1 LRPPTGYRENV
12 AVRLRPYLSKNV
24 LCLQCAVPE
33 SKSQTHKLKGFQLL
47 KDMARRL
54 NDVDISRS
62 TPTGRG
68 NRELNLVVLIPKTEA
83 RCGEEDIS
91 MDHLLEQRL
100 PGERYKSAKTC
111 LKENLFTGRRAYN
124 LKKARIRV
132 EVLSPNRS
140 ELLASGTS
148 QGITDTRSK
157 TVGALD
163 LRDAHPLVSCERAD
177 GR

>member
-1 LRPPTGYRENV
+1 MFPMEEENG
-12 AVRLRPYLSKNV
+12 RLRL
-24 LCLQCAVPE
+24 
-33 SKSQTHKLKGFQLL
+33 KL
-47 KDMARRL
+47 
-54 NDVDISRS
+54 
-62 TPTGRG
+62 GRG

-111 LKENLFTGRRAYN
+111 LKENMFTGRRAYN

-140 ELLASGTS
+140 EVLASGTS
-148 QGITDTRSK
+148 RGITDTGSK
-157 TVGALD
+157 VLPMCSFGLLVVGSSGSLVKCFGQSISD
-163 LRDAHPLVSCERAD
+163 LY
-177 GR
+177 